1 MVWVGSFKS
10 LETMLCRPRLLNAP
24 LEVHTWVPTSIA
36 LISRLVDWL
45 MRLIAGSRCVEGTEH
60 FVALA
65 LQVFESNYRLSPPRK
80 STKCID
86 SYRIGCGGRGCKPTY
101 GRDWRTSS
109 PTAELRALAVS
120 HGF

>member
-10 LETMLCRPRLLNAP
+10 LQTMLFRPRLLNAP

-45 MRLIAGSRCVEGTEH
+45 MRLIAGSRRVEGTEH

-65 LQVFESNYRLSPPRK
+65 LQVFESNYRLPPPRK
-80 STKCID
+80 IHEVHRQLQNRLWWTWVQTD
-86 SYRIGCGGRGCKPTY
+86 V
-101 GRDWRTSS
+101 RT
-109 PTAELRALAVS
+109 RLANFFFY
-120 HGF
+120 H